1 MTVTVTVNR
10 GPNGKIISVE
20 YCTDGQGLPI
30 QSIATLSIE
39 DLDWSIVTPFQQSVY
54 RELIKVPS
62 GAVISYGELAERVGR
77 PGAAR
82 AIGTAMAKNPFLFIV
97 PCHRVVRGNGQLGGF
112 ACGLDVKKWL
122 LEYESKGVV

>member
-20 YCTDGQGLPI
+20 YCADGQGLPI
-30 QSIATLSIE
+30 QRIATLSIE

-97 PCHRVVRGNGQLGGF
+97 PCHRVVRGNGHLGGF